1 MRDSRRRIVIA
12 ILGVALSLAIAGCAA
27 DNNPPTTS
35 PDDSTTTEPV
45 GS

>member
-1 MRDSRRRIVIA
+1 MRDPGRRIVIA

-35 PDDSTTTEPV
+35 PGGSTTTEPV

>member
-1 MRDSRRRIVIA
+1 MRDPGRRIVIA

-35 PDDSTTTEPV
+35 PGDSTTIEPV

>member
-1 MRDSRRRIVIA
+1 MRDPGRRVVIA

-27 DNNPPTTS
+27 EDNPPTS
-35 PDDSTTTEPV
+35 PGDSTTTEPV